1 MSIKKSQ
8 AKCTEN
14 IGLSVIQ
21 CFSLRARTRE
31 RGPRKAP
38 RSRVLARLALLAQ
51 RARRLLVFSRETPS
65 ATKSEE
71 KLMFSQAKVAKIC
84 SKLNKGFE

>member
-21 CFSLRARTRE
+21 CFSLRARTRK

-51 RARRLLVFSRETPS
+51 RGELARRLLVF
-65 ATKSEE
+65 
-71 KLMFSQAKVAKIC
+71 
-84 SKLNKGFE
+84 